1 MNISYNWLKKYIA
14 ADLSAEA
21 MATILTDIGLEV
33 ESFEKIET
41 VRGGLQGVVVGEVLT
56 CEKHPDSDHLHVTT
70 VDVGAPEPLRIVCGA
85 PNCRKGLK
93 VLCATVGAVL
103 YPEGGDEAFKIKRSK
118 IRGVESLGMLCAEDE
133 LGIGASHDGIME
145 LPADAPVGMPA
156 KEYLHIEDDYL
167 IGVGLTP
174 NRVDAASHIG
184 VARDLAAYL
193 RAKGDAEA
201 RVLWPD
207 VSAFAVDDHA
217 LEIGVTV
224 ENAEAAPRY
233 TGVTITGCK
242 IGPSP
247 DWMQNALRA
256 AGIHPK
262 NNLVDITNYVLF
274 ELGQPLHAFD
284 ARKIEGRRIV
294 VKTCAEGTPFVTL
307 DGVERKLSDRDLMI
321 CSAERPMCIGGVFG
335 GLESGVGDDTTDIF
349 LESAYFNPV
358 WVRKTAKRHGL
369 NTDSSW
375 RFERGVDPRLQVYA
389 LKRAALLF
397 KELAGG
403 RISSD
408 IVEVSAGEP
417 ADFVFDFSPA
427 RSNALIGKELSE
439 QTYRTILDALDV
451 KILDER
457 DGVWRVAVPP
467 YRVDVQREADLVEE
481 VLRIYGY
488 NNVEIPV
495 QVRSTLSYAAKPDRN
510 RLMNLAADYLTAGG
524 FTEIMS
530 NSLTKESYYEGLTSY
545 PAARC
550 VRILNPLSADLNVM
564 RQTLL
569 FNTMEAVQLNAN
581 RRNGNLRL
589 YEFGNCYFYDEAA
602 RDAEKPLSAYSEQYR
617 LAIAVTGAA
626 VPQSWNAKP
635 QASSFFTL
643 RAVAEKLLRRF
654 GLDIYALKCEPLQ
667 SDLFG
672 DGISLSAGNGRELL
686 QMGVVAPR
694 IRRAFDLKQEVYYLE
709 MNFDALVKSTRKH
722 RIAFE
727 ELSKFP
733 EVKRDLALLVDR
745 QVTFAQL
752 RAIALATER
761 KLLKSV
767 SLFDVYE
774 GDKLPEG
781 KKSYAL
787 SFVLE
792 DKSQTLTDKAI
803 ERGIGA
809 RGLRAVLEEVM
820 TKIMYSVPSDPAIV
834 KVTITASCVTDG
846 ADPEIVRDPER
857 RQRPRLGKAS
867 LRAERGGA
875 VGTNAG

>member
-481 VLRIYGY
+481 VLRIH
-488 NNVEIPV
+488 
-495 QVRSTLSYAAKPDRN
+495 TDLSREARRDQA
-510 RLMNLAADYLTAGG
+510 LAALAAVELPDPAGVYRKYPHELSGGMLQRAMIAAAVVARPKLLLLDEPTTALDV
-524 FTEIMS
+524 TIQAQILELLKKL
-530 NSLTKESYYEGLTSY
+530 NRESGISMLFISH
-545 PAARC
+545 
-550 VRILNPLSADLNVM
+550 NLNV
-564 RQTLL
+564 
-569 FNTMEAVQLNAN
+569 V
-581 RRNGNLRL
+581 
-589 YEFGNCYFYDEAA
+589 
-602 RDAEKPLSAYSEQYR
+602 
-617 LAIAVTGAA
+617 
-626 VPQSWNAKP
+626 
-635 QASSFFTL
+635 
-643 RAVAEKLLRRF
+643 
-654 GLDIYALKCEPLQ
+654 
-667 SDLFG
+667 
-672 DGISLSAGNGRELL
+672 
-686 QMGVVAPR
+686 
-694 IRRAFDLKQEVYYLE
+694 
-709 MNFDALVKSTRKH
+709 
-722 RIAFE
+722 
-727 ELSKFP
+727 
-733 EVKRDLALLVDR
+733 
-745 QVTFAQL
+745 
-752 RAIALATER
+752 R
-761 KLLKSV
+761 KLCTRTAVMQRGVLV
-767 SLFDVYE
+767 EE
-774 GDKLPEG
+774 GDIETVFRHPRHPYTQRLI
-781 KKSYAL
+781 A
-787 SFVLE
+787 
-792 DKSQTLTDKAI
+792 AI
-803 ERGIGA
+803 PTRH
-809 RGLRAVLEEVM
+809 RKEE
-820 TKIMYSVPSDPAIV
+820 TP
-834 KVTITASCVTDG
+834 
-846 ADPEIVRDPER
+846 
-857 RQRPRLGKAS
+857 
-867 LRAERGGA
+867 
-875 VGTNAG
+875 